1 MIRNILMRMR
11 KTFLLVGIPSLFGVA
26 LTAQIDP
33 QYQGWMRSM
42 LPSLAA
48 IQKAAD
54 NAAAADAAT
63 KLAETF
69 DQVAAYWKPK
79 QSPDAVGFA
88 EAARD
93 AAKAIAAGS
102 GDKAGNLR
110 KIQAQCNGCHMA
122 HRGDDDPDRSA
133 GAGKIPA
140 GWSVRPDRGTADQ
153 INFTL
158 AGDVYSF
165 AMGPAGTFYRSDWTK
180 SGNYQFSARLTQT
193 QAPSHPISY
202 GLSIGGN
209 DQAGPNQTYSYFLVR
224 SRGEYFIAN
233 REGDRTWFSPR
244 IFSIKQPVTVVD
256 WTAHPAIVKQG
267 ADGRQTNTLGIQVEG
282 GSAIFTVNGTEVT
295 RLPKSKIHTDGMYGF
310 RIGHN
315 LDVDVDQVNR

>member
-1 MIRNILMRMR
+1 MRMR
-11 KTFLLVGIPSLFGVA
+11 KTFLLFGIPSLFGVT

-102 GDKAGNLR
+102 ADKAANLR

-122 HRGDDDPDRSA
+122 HRGDDDPDRLA
-133 GAGKIPA
+133 GGGKIPA

-165 AMGPAGTFYRSDWTK
+165 AMGPPERFTAATGRSPAT
-180 SGNYQFSARLTQT
+180 
-193 QAPSHPISY
+193 IS
-202 GLSIGGN
+202 
-209 DQAGPNQTYSYFLVR
+209 
-224 SRGEYFIAN
+224 SRRA
-233 REGDRTWFSPR
+233 
-244 IFSIKQPVTVVD
+244 
-256 WTAHPAIVKQG
+256 
-267 ADGRQTNTLGIQVEG
+267 
-282 GSAIFTVNGTEVT
+282 
-295 RLPKSKIHTDGMYGF
+295 
-310 RIGHN
+310 
-315 LDVDVDQVNR
+315 